1 MKTPKL
7 DPRDKRVVNRL
18 RRASN
23 LSDWLISTG
32 LFTLIAQW
40 ALGYNLVVTE
50 AFDLSDITGSLR
62 KILDA
67 TLPFL
72 RREWP
77 GIILALALYFWFW
90 SYRTHTNAE
99 MDILDGLYPEGQSP
113 ANWDKVT
120 NKRFIHVLA
129 VGIVTVFMLLAA
141 LLHHPTLFA
150 LIMVALSCQ
159 DIFGNEILRDN
170 LRRIFAEFR
179 CDLPEDDPRC
189 ALHAGRQ
196 VAARHYWLDR
206 PQLLRIAVMM
216 SATVL
221 VLALTQLPAS
231 FPAQLAEIGLTGD
244 RTRIIATLAL
254 AAIILGNELVMR
266 NWRRVRDEE
275 LLTVEIAFD
284 EAQSARAAA
293 EKSAAGDLP
302 ATGGGDAVPPTA

>member
-129 VGIVTVFMLLAA
+129 VGIVTVFIIQIFEK
-141 LLHHPTLFA
+141 LH
-150 LIMVALSCQ
+150 
-159 DIFGNEILRDN
+159 
-170 LRRIFAEFR
+170 
-179 CDLPEDDPRC
+179 
-189 ALHAGRQ
+189 
-196 VAARHYWLDR
+196 
-206 PQLLRIAVMM
+206 
-216 SATVL
+216 
-221 VLALTQLPAS
+221 
-231 FPAQLAEIGLTGD
+231 
-244 RTRIIATLAL
+244 
-254 AAIILGNELVMR
+254 
-266 NWRRVRDEE
+266 
-275 LLTVEIAFD
+275 
-284 EAQSARAAA
+284 
-293 EKSAAGDLP
+293 
-302 ATGGGDAVPPTA
+302 